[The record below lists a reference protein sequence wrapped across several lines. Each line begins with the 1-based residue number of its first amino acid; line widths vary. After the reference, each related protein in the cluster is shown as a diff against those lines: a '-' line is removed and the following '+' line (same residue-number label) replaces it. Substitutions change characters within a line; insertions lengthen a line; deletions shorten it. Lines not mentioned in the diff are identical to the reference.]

1 MPAVQQTA
9 TMPGPEIAVMTERWT
24 RLVME
29 TTASDV
35 MGGVRLTSVMAATR
49 VLLFGKGWTLGTK

>member
-1 MPAVQQTA
+1 VPAVQQTA
-9 TMPGPEIAVMTERWT
+9 TMPGPEIVAMTERWT

-35 MGGVRLTSVMAATR
+35 IGGVRLTSVMAATR
-49 VLLFGKGWTLGTK
+49 VLLFDKGWTLGTK